1 MNRSYSKIRHIQES
15 NNKLE
20 RRLLSEQFDQEFRPT
35 PEVTPKGFKVSKFE
49 DDMNQVKSKMENLLE
64 KLKSEN
70 VPIDKKRFMKQLQ
83 REIDAIFWKYYD
95 DDSLSVKDNSEF
107 MSLAARKQT
116 VLGDHFRG
124 LLNNA
129 KGFISKN
136 PT

>member
-35 PEVTPKGFKVSKFE
+35 PEVNPFE
-49 DDMNQVKSKMENLLE
+49 DDMNQVKSKMENLLDD
-64 KLKSEN
+64 LKSEN
-70 VPIDKKRFMKQLQ
+70 ETIDQKRFMTQLQ
-83 REIDAIFWKYYD
+83 REIDSILWKYYD
-95 DDSLSVKDNSEF
+95 DDSLSVKDKSEF
-107 MSLAARKQT
+107 MSSAARKQT

-124 LLNNA
+124 LLYNA
-129 KGFISKN
+129 N